1 MEENKH
7 TAADRVEAITS
18 LIDNTGGAEREWI
31 TGDDLYEIMTTFDER
46 ADVSEIAAK
55 INQRIAL
62 RTTPAPALSVDLA
75 ELKRLHTEAVKYLGG
90 PNLKPDSYGL
100 QVWGE
105 CLKGGDSHV
114 FDVRGWGELT
124 GRGHGAFGLSE
135 DEGMAAQRA
144 RQAYL
149 VAAWNS
155 VPALIAQIERM
166 GGV

>member
-62 RTTPAPALSVDLA
+62 RTTPAPAVDLA
-75 ELKRLHTEAVKYLGG
+75 ELKRAIDRLLPITITET
-90 PNLKPDSYGL
+90 PDYAEVGF
-100 QVWGE
+100 GE
-105 CLKGGDSHV
+105 C
-114 FDVRGWGELT
+114 R
-124 GRGHGAFGLSE
+124 
-135 DEGMAAQRA
+135 AQA
-144 RQAYL
+144 MTMEPDTWLALNQL
-149 VAAWNS
+149 
-155 VPALIAQIERM
+155 PALIAQIER
-166 GGV
+166 GEG